1 MTVDELYTAL
11 RSRPI
16 TDDRLRK
23 ARKRVL
29 EPVYRVVIDRLRLEG
44 WITRAQAAL

>member
-1 MTVDELYTAL
+1 MTADQLYTAL

-23 ARKRVL
+23 AKKRFP
-29 EPVYRVVIDRLRLEG
+29 EVYYAVIERLRLEG
-44 WITRAQAAL
+44 WITRAQAQL